1 MKKKTPM
8 YVLAALM
15 WFGFHCGAG
24 FASGAQ
30 VKLYVAQYGTIG
42 AIVPVIAWV
51 ANCLFMYVGLEYS
64 RLIKAKSY
72 RDVGASIYW
81 DNPVVGKIAIF
92 LWDVLIFMS
101 SISIL
106 GSCVAGCG
114 SQMDQLFGL
123 PYWVGC
129 AFFIALM
136 VVILCFGKNILER
149 LGKLSAPLIF
159 MFFAVC
165 IVGIIYGFPHM
176 VEALTTDLGAP
187 IVEDSSFG
195 ALFKSGF
202 TYGLVQ
208 LGAFQAL
215 TVMAGKFESRKETVK
230 FIGLGFVMNCGAMLA
245 SFLSLMA
252 FYPDIL
258 ELALPTLGII
268 QKLTGPLY
276 VILII
281 AYNLVLFLAYITT
294 AGGMSCCALV
304 IYLSLLKKKINS
316 DLLCRIIIIVVFFG
330 AATALSTLG
339 LDGILTTVN
348 EINSACRLPVW
359 YIPILILGPFSIHRV
374 VKAQRQKKLAQSD
387 GESG

>member
-1 MKKKTPM
+1 M

-294 AGGMSCCALV
+294 AGGAQAR
-304 IYLSLLKKKINS
+304 YLPLLKKKINS

>member
-1 MKKKTPM
+1 MNKKKTPM
-8 YVLAALM
+8 FFLAAMM

-30 VKLYVAQYGTIG
+30 VKLYSAQYGSIG
-42 AIVPVIAWV
+42 WVTPLIAWV
-51 ANCLFMYVGLEYS
+51 ANCLYMYIGLEYS

-72 RDVGASIYW
+72 RDVASSIYW
-81 DNPVVGKIAIF
+81 DNPMVGKIAIF

-101 SISIL
+101 SITIL
-106 GSCVAGCG
+106 GSCVAGSG
-114 SQMDQLFGL
+114 SQLNQLFGM

-129 AFFIALM
+129 GVFIVLM
-136 VVILCFGKNILER
+136 ILILCFGKDILER
-149 LGKLSAPLIF
+149 LGKLSVPLIV

-176 VEALTTDLGAP
+176 VEAMTTDLGAP
-187 IVEDSSFG
+187 TVDDSSFG

-215 TVMAGKFESRKETVK
+215 TVMAGKFESRTETWK
-230 FIGLGFVMNCGAMLA
+230 FLILGFALNCGAMLV
-245 SFLSLMA
+245 SYFSLMA
-252 FYPDIL
+252 YYPDIL

-276 VILII
+276 IILMI
-281 AYNLVLFLAYITT
+281 AYNLVLILAYITT
-294 AGGMSCCALV
+294 AGGMAGGAQAR
-304 IYLSLLKKKINS
+304 YLPLLNKKIANE
-316 DLLCRIIIIVVFFG
+316 LLCRIVIIVVFFG

-359 YIPILILGPFSIHRV
+359 YIPIVILGPFSIHRV
-374 VKAQRQKKLAQSD
+374 VKANRKKAQEEQKS
-387 GESG
+387 

>member
-1 MKKKTPM
+1 MNKKKTPM
-8 YVLAALM
+8 FFLAAMM

-30 VKLYVAQYGTIG
+30 VKLYSAQYGSIG
-42 AIVPVIAWV
+42 WVTLIAWV
-51 ANCLFMYVGLEYS
+51 ANCLYMYIGLEYS

-72 RDVGASIYW
+72 RDVASSIYW
-81 DNPVVGKIAIF
+81 DNPMVGKIAIF

-101 SISIL
+101 SITIL
-106 GSCVAGCG
+106 GSCVAGSG
-114 SQMDQLFGL
+114 SQLNQLFGM

-129 AFFIALM
+129 GVFIVLM
-136 VVILCFGKNILER
+136 ILILCFGKDILER
-149 LGKLSAPLIF
+149 LGKLSVPLIV

-176 VEALTTDLGAP
+176 VEAMTTDLGAP
-187 IVEDSSFG
+187 TVDDSSFG

-215 TVMAGKFESRKETVK
+215 TVMAGKFESRTETWK
-230 FIGLGFVMNCGAMLA
+230 FLILGFALNCGAMLV
-245 SFLSLMA
+245 SYFSLMA
-252 FYPDIL
+252 YYPDIL

-276 VILII
+276 IILMI
-281 AYNLVLFLAYITT
+281 AYNLVLILAYITT
-294 AGGMSCCALV
+294 AGGMAGGAQAR
-304 IYLSLLKKKINS
+304 YLPLLNKKIANE
-316 DLLCRIIIIVVFFG
+316 LLCRIVIIVVFFG

-359 YIPILILGPFSIHRV
+359 YIPIVILGPFSIHRV
-374 VKAQRQKKLAQSD
+374 VKANRKKAQEEQKS
-387 GESG
+387 

>member
-1 MKKKTPM
+1 MNKKKTPM
-8 YVLAALM
+8 FFLAAMM

-30 VKLYVAQYGTIG
+30 VKLYSAQYGSIG
-42 AIVPVIAWV
+42 WVTPLIAWV
-51 ANCLFMYVGLEYS
+51 ANCLYMYIGLEYS

-72 RDVGASIYW
+72 RDVAASIYW
-81 DNPVVGKIAIF
+81 DNPMVGKIAIF

-101 SISIL
+101 SITIL
-106 GSCVAGCG
+106 GSCVAGSG
-114 SQMDQLFGL
+114 SQLNQLFGM

-129 AFFIALM
+129 GVFIVLM
-136 VVILCFGKNILER
+136 ILILCFGKDILER
-149 LGKLSAPLIF
+149 LGKLSVPLIV

-176 VEALTTDLGAP
+176 VEAMTTDLGAP
-187 IVEDSSFG
+187 TVDDSSFG

-215 TVMAGKFESRKETVK
+215 TVMAGKFESRTETWK
-230 FIGLGFVMNCGAMLA
+230 FLILGFALNCGAMLV
-245 SFLSLMA
+245 SYFSLMA
-252 FYPDIL
+252 YYPDIL

-276 VILII
+276 IILMI
-281 AYNLVLFLAYITT
+281 AYNLVLILAYITT
-294 AGGMSCCALV
+294 AGGMAGGAQAR
-304 IYLSLLKKKINS
+304 YLPLLNKKIANE
-316 DLLCRIIIIVVFFG
+316 LLCRIVIIVVFFG

-359 YIPILILGPFSIHRV
+359 YIPIVILGPFSIHRV
-374 VKAQRQKKLAQSD
+374 VKANRKKAQEEQKS
-387 GESG
+387 

>member
-1 MKKKTPM
+1 MNKKKTPM
-8 YVLAALM
+8 FFLAAMM

-30 VKLYVAQYGTIG
+30 VKLYSAQYGSIG
-42 AIVPVIAWV
+42 WVTPLIAWV
-51 ANCLFMYVGLEYS
+51 ANCLYMYIGLEYS

-72 RDVGASIYW
+72 RDVASSIYW
-81 DNPVVGKIAIF
+81 DNPMVGKIAIF

-101 SISIL
+101 SITIL
-106 GSCVAGCG
+106 GSCVAGSG
-114 SQMDQLFGL
+114 SQLNQLFGM

-129 AFFIALM
+129 GVFIVLM
-136 VVILCFGKNILER
+136 ILILCFGKDILER
-149 LGKLSAPLIF
+149 LGKLSVPLIV

-176 VEALTTDLGAP
+176 VEAMTTDLGAP
-187 IVEDSSFG
+187 TVDDSSCG

-215 TVMAGKFESRKETVK
+215 TVMAGKFESRTETWK
-230 FIGLGFVMNCGAMLA
+230 FLILGFALNCGAMLV
-245 SFLSLMA
+245 SYFSLMA
-252 FYPDIL
+252 YYPDIL

-276 VILII
+276 IILMI
-281 AYNLVLFLAYITT
+281 AYNLVLILAYITT
-294 AGGMSCCALV
+294 AGGMAGGAQAR
-304 IYLSLLKKKINS
+304 YLPLLNKKIANE
-316 DLLCRIIIIVVFFG
+316 LLCRIVIIVVFFG

-359 YIPILILGPFSIHRV
+359 YIPIVILGPFSIHRV
-374 VKAQRQKKLAQSD
+374 VKANRKKAQEEQKS
-387 GESG
+387 

>member
-1 MKKKTPM
+1 
-8 YVLAALM
+8 
-15 WFGFHCGAG
+15 
-24 FASGAQ
+24 
-30 VKLYVAQYGTIG
+30 
-42 AIVPVIAWV
+42 
-51 ANCLFMYVGLEYS
+51 
-64 RLIKAKSY
+64 
-72 RDVGASIYW
+72 
-81 DNPVVGKIAIF
+81 
-92 LWDVLIFMS
+92 MS

-294 AGGMSCCALV
+294 AGGMAGGAQAR
-304 IYLSLLKKKINS
+304 YLPLLKKKINS

>member
-1 MKKKTPM
+1 M
-8 YVLAALM
+8 Y
-15 WFGFHCGAG
+15 
-24 FASGAQ
+24 
-30 VKLYVAQYGTIG
+30 I
-42 AIVPVIAWV
+42 
-51 ANCLFMYVGLEYS
+51 GLEYS

-72 RDVGASIYW
+72 RDVASSIYW
-81 DNPVVGKIAIF
+81 DNPMVGKIAIF

-101 SISIL
+101 SITIL
-106 GSCVAGCG
+106 GSCVAGSG
-114 SQMDQLFGL
+114 SQLNQLFGM

-129 AFFIALM
+129 GVFIVLM
-136 VVILCFGKNILER
+136 ILILCFGKDILER
-149 LGKLSAPLIF
+149 LGKLSVPLIV

-176 VEALTTDLGAP
+176 VEAMTTDLGAP
-187 IVEDSSFG
+187 TVDDSSFG

-215 TVMAGKFESRKETVK
+215 TVMAGKFESRTETWK
-230 FIGLGFVMNCGAMLA
+230 FLILGFALNCGAMLV
-245 SFLSLMA
+245 SYFSLMA
-252 FYPDIL
+252 YYPDIL

-276 VILII
+276 IILMI
-281 AYNLVLFLAYITT
+281 AYNLVLILAYITT
-294 AGGMSCCALV
+294 AGGMAGGAQAR
-304 IYLSLLKKKINS
+304 YLPLLNKKIANE
-316 DLLCRIIIIVVFFG
+316 LLCRIVIIVVFFG

-359 YIPILILGPFSIHRV
+359 YIPIVILGPFSIHRV
-374 VKAQRQKKLAQSD
+374 VKANRKKAQEEQKS
-387 GESG
+387 